1 MDKKYYYIAASIIVI
16 IGVLC
21 YVNYAD
27 TSRIQHTEQQL
38 NNAGNS
44 LERAA
49 EQNNAAR
56 NVVTDSIR
64 INGETERAITDA
76 QHVFDGAKQ
85 TNRTDADIISE
96 SKRILEN
103 ARNRA
108 EGQATG
114 STEK

>member
-1 MDKKYYYIAASIIVI
+1 MEKKYYYIAAAIIVI

-21 YVNYAD
+21 YVNYTD

-38 NNAGNS
+38 NDAGDS
-44 LERAA
+44 LQRAA

-76 QHVFDGAKQ
+76 QHVVDGAKQ

-108 EGQATG
+108 EGQGTG
-114 STEK
+114 SEEK

>member
-1 MDKKYYYIAASIIVI
+1 MEKKYYYIAAAIVAV

-21 YVNYAD
+21 YINYTD

-38 NNAGNS
+38 NDATDS
-44 LERAA
+44 LQRAA

-56 NVVTDSIR
+56 NVVTDGIQL
-64 INGETERAITDA
+64 NDETKRAITDA
-76 QHVFDGAKQ
+76 QQLVDGAKQ

-108 EGQATG
+108 EGQGTG
-114 STEK
+114 SEEK

>member
-1 MDKKYYYIAASIIVI
+1 MEKKYYYIAAAIVAV

-21 YVNYAD
+21 YINYAD
-27 TSRIQHTEQQL
+27 TSRIQYTEQQL

-44 LERAA
+44 LDRAA

-56 NVVTDSIR
+56 NVVTDSIS
-64 INGETERAITDA
+64 INDETERAITDA
-76 QHVFDGAKQ
+76 QHVVYGAKQ
-85 TNRTDADIISE
+85 TNRTDADIINE

>member
-1 MDKKYYYIAASIIVI
+1 MEKKYYYIAVAIVAV

-21 YVNYAD
+21 YVNYTD
-27 TSRIQHTEQQL
+27 TGRIQHTEQQL
-38 NNAGNS
+38 NDATDS
-44 LERAA
+44 LQRAA

-56 NVVTDSIR
+56 NTITDSIR
-64 INGETERAITDA
+64 INDETKRAITDA
-76 QHVFDGAKQ
+76 QQLVDGAKQ

-108 EGQATG
+108 EGQGTG
-114 STEK
+114 SEEK

>member
-1 MDKKYYYIAASIIVI
+1 MEKKYYYIAAAIVAI

-56 NVVTDSIR
+56 NVVADSIR
-64 INGETERAITDA
+64 INDETERAITDA
-76 QHVFDGAKQ
+76 QYFVNGAEQ
-85 TNRTDADIISE
+85 TNRTDADIISG

-103 ARNRA
+103 ARNRS
-108 EGQATG
+108 EEQGTG
-114 STEK
+114 SEEK